1 MKGEIG
7 PHGRREGHMGGE
19 IGPYERRDRAMKGEM
34 EGERVV
40 WVER

>member
-19 IGPYERRDRAMKGEM
+19 IGPYGRRDRATWK
-34 EGERVV
+34 GERVI

>member
-19 IGPYERRDRAMKGEM
+19 IGPYERRDRATWK
-34 EGERVV
+34 ERGSHGK
-40 WVER
+40 ER